1 MEFVNELFE
10 KRNMPQL
17 VMIVLFLVY
26 LIMGYKMPDQM
37 ASAIDTT
44 LGKIMV
50 VMVSL
55 MLFAYSNPIL
65 GVIGIMVAYQLIRSA
80 GEKTGTS
87 ALNNLYEV
95 DSKKWTPFTETNDYP
110 QTLEQEVVKRMT
122 TQKFNENYV
131 KPPYA
136 PLIEDTYDASFIV

>member
-17 VMIVLFLVY
+17 VLIVLFLIY
-26 LIMGYKMPDQM
+26 LIMGYKMPHQM
-37 ASAIDTT
+37 ADAIDTT
-44 LGKIMV
+44 LGKILI

-80 GEKTGTS
+80 AEKTGTS
-87 ALNNLYEV
+87 ALNNLYEI
-95 DSKKWTPFTETNDYP
+95 DSKKWTPFTETNEFP

-122 TQKFNENYV
+122 TQNFNENYV
-131 KPPYA
+131 KAPYA
-136 PLIEDTYDASFIV
+136 PLIEDTYDASPIV

>member
-17 VMIVLFLVY
+17 VMIVFFLIY
-26 LIMGYKMPDQM
+26 LIMGYKMPEEI
-37 ASAIDTT
+37 AGVIDTT
-44 LGKIMV
+44 LGKITV

-55 MLFAYSNPIL
+55 MLFSYSNPIL
-65 GVIGIMVAYQLIRSA
+65 GVIGIMVAYQLIKTA

-87 ALNNLYEV
+87 ALNELYAV
-95 DSKKWTPFTETNDYP
+95 DSKKWSSFTETNQFPY
-110 QTLEQEVVKRMT
+110 TLEQEVVKQMT

-131 KPPYA
+131 KAPYA
-136 PLIEDTYDASFIV
+136 PLIEDTYDASPIV

>member
-17 VMIVLFLVY
+17 VMIALFLVY
-26 LIMGYKMPDQM
+26 LIMGYKMPDHF
-37 ASAIDTT
+37 AGAVDTT
-44 LGKIMV
+44 LGKILV
-50 VMVSL
+50 VMASL

-87 ALNNLYEV
+87 ALDRLRSV
-95 DSKKWTPFTETNDYP
+95 QSKKWSPFTETNQFPY
-110 QTLEQEVVKRMT
+110 TLEQEVVKQMT
-122 TQKFNENYV
+122 TQNFNENYV

-136 PLIEDTYDASFIV
+136 PLIEDTYDASPIV